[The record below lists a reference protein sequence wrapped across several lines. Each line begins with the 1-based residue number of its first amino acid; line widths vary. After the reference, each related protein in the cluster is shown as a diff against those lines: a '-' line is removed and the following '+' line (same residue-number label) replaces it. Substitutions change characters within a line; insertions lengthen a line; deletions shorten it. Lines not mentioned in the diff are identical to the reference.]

1 LRQGAIPFAFAIAYA
16 LWDFQSISHES
27 RTVSGFVK
35 SLGIAFFLVMWFVGQ
50 WFRAEKQVSDEE
62 QLGSIKADVAAIK
75 QAVTVMRPAVSPTPQ
90 FEPIA
95 DPIANVL
102 FREAKAAMDSGL
114 NHSALLTA
122 GVAFEHSLRRFS
134 EARGVVDSPRLPVAR
149 ILKWLRDDVGL
160 SIAEDLAALWK
171 VRNIIVHLRDEQ
183 LLESDQARQLL
194 ESFEW
199 AIRYL
204 TAPQAFHS
212 PTELHS

>member
-1 LRQGAIPFAFAIAYA
+1 
-16 LWDFQSISHES
+16 
-27 RTVSGFVK
+27 
-35 SLGIAFFLVMWFVGQ
+35 MWFVGQ